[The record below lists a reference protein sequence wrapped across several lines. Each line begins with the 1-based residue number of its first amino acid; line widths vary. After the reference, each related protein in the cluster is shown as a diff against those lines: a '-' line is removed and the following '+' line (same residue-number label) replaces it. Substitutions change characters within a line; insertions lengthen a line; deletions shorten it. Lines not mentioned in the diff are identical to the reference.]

1 MEVLFLIFILNNN
14 LQVVGTLSK
23 PGVTNKAT
31 AYFNDTLN
39 IDLSTG
45 AETFSFETFGNSRE
59 AIHVEGGNYIALR
72 HDGVYKLFQIVEV
85 NSIHSTEHI
94 KEAYCEMAGI
104 ELINE
109 ILRATNMPATN
120 IKQALTFALQDT
132 DYQIGYLDSSLADVH
147 TIELKEPTKVYNFLQ
162 NYIVGLFGAEIS
174 FSVEIQG
181 NRVVG
186 KYVNCHAQRGMF
198 NGVRFEYGQN
208 VTRVKKSVDYSEL
221 ATALVC
227 QGKNGTTISSVEEAD
242 KPLGQDW
249 IGDENAYL
257 TYSKNGQHI
266 FDIFKFDTE
275 SPAELLREARKELA
289 NRCTPKFKYE
299 VDVELLGAEVNIG
312 DTVYVVDNEFN
323 PPLHL
328 SARVS
333 QLQICTTDPTQSK
346 CVLSNYKE
354 VVSKIT
360 DDYRDIASILGDKF
374 PIGSNDILDGAISS
388 DKLQE
393 GSVGDIHI
401 QQHSIHTHHLTAKS
415 VTAEIIDA
423 GQIYSEHIIAGAI
436 KSKHLEADSI
446 EAKHIQ
452 AGTIEAEHIKSQSIE
467 AEHIKANAIQ
477 GNHIQA
483 DTIQG
488 THIQA
493 DSIQSTHLQA
503 GSISA
508 IHLQANTITSGSS
521 IIGEGAIGSAQI
533 SDLDAG
539 KINAGI
545 IDTSKVTVR
554 GENSNLLIK
563 GNRLQVFDGIG
574 NKQVERVSLGD
585 VYGDGSVYGLIVRGA
600 DGKTVLMNENGVTSQ
615 GITDGSITNEKISD
629 NSPISGN
636 KLDINSV
643 INRINEDGTEVIKGI
658 KVQVG
663 ESNLDAELSSIKST
677 QGDQGKAI
685 EDNKLSVKAM
695 EDSLKLKVDSQ
706 TYQTDKTN
714 MNSKLDKQ
722 TSELNVLKGE
732 VSLKVGQTEIDKAVN
747 EVTGDYTSKINEAKA
762 EIKATTDS
770 ITQSVASMETTTT
783 KLQNNIN
790 ATNNTINNLKVG
802 GRNLLHD
809 SSFQKQSDKWK
820 WGTLNEV
827 SFVEV
832 DGRKC
837 CKITSTSFGKTIY
850 PHQSILEDLI
860 PGETYTAS
868 AWVKTENM
876 VKGTTNFT
884 CMLYTTG
891 AYDNNGTSTWFGTG
905 QKQVNVNTGK
915 GEWEYV
921 TWTFTPDKDKLI
933 KATKLEFCFYTR
945 DYTGEVYFHD
955 LKLEKGNKATDW
967 TPSVED
973 IKDQAT
979 SIADQTVADLTI
991 GGRNLLPNSG
1001 ITKTVDRFYQVDVYN
1016 YLADYVGQ
1024 EITISFDAKVEA
1036 NSIERPVSIY
1046 AYQGHGIS
1054 IDNPPGKWAS
1064 VDITKNWARYSFVT
1078 KVKDFGIIDPTYT
1091 KGAIAFYDREG
1102 VNPYSIRNIKIELGQ
1117 KATDW
1122 SPAPEDFQSQIDK
1135 NSTEI
1140 TKTNSKVVSLET
1152 SVNGVTTK
1160 VESLESTT
1168 VKLTN
1173 TVDNLQVGGR
1183 NILKDSK
1190 VNIVDS
1196 TEYNM
1201 VTLYF
1206 GDEKPVEGD
1215 TYTISIKGQLASTKT
1230 AFGIYN
1236 SSGSISLTSISEAHN
1251 KGGVYTKTFTWKN
1264 TNGSVTVSNTFI
1276 NIYQLNNS
1284 QPGMSTIEWVKLE
1297 KGNLATDWSPA
1308 PEDVQTQLDNQTTEI
1323 NSTNAKLSTVEANLN
1338 GITSTVSTLESTTKT
1353 IDDMV
1358 TDQEARLKTA
1368 ESKITDSAITNVVK
1382 QSQFIRDLEGN
1393 ITEVESKYTE
1403 LKQTVDGF
1411 DFTGLVTFS
1420 DLNTPGKTVIDA
1432 GNITTGYI
1440 SGDRIKG
1447 GTISATDEINFVGG
1461 ARMFG
1466 NTGAYGA
1473 GLTISASSYVFNS
1486 GEATF
1491 QQAVTMQKGL
1501 TVTGTA
1507 TSSTVSTNSL
1517 YVYGSSSIT
1526 GSASVGNS
1534 LTVGGN
1540 LYGMGNIAIAR
1551 GSVYI
1556 PNHGS
1561 STTSDFLR
1569 MGGGFIACTDAG
1581 GFHFIPSSASRSI
1594 AIASGSVY
1602 LPQAG
1607 GSHVVEHVRLGM
1619 GLIACPSSGTVHFLT
1634 AGGVATSLYAK
1645 NVIATQSISEVS
1657 TLSED
1662 TNALDVVNNAVVVN
1676 TTDGFKFAGTKAK
1689 GIGGE
1694 VLTLTEDK
1702 DNNPAVSIDFGTSI
1716 STLWKAVQELHI
1728 ENMKLKEELNSLK

>member
-1 MEVLFLIFILNNN
+1 MIFILNNN

-39 IDLSTG
+39 IDLFTG

-72 HDGVYKLFQIVEV
+72 HEGVYKLFQIVEV

-120 IKQALTFALQDT
+120 LKQALTFALQDT

-147 TIELKEPTKVYNFLQ
+147 SIELKEPTKVYNFLQ

-186 KYVNCHAQRGMF
+186 KYVNCHAQRGAF

-360 DDYRDIASILGDKF
+360 DDYRDLASIIDGKF
-374 PIGSNDILDGAISS
+374 PIGGNDILDGAISS

-477 GNHIQA
+477 STHIQA
-483 DTIQG
+483 GTIQG

-493 DSIQSTHLQA
+493 NSIQSTHLQA
-503 GSISA
+503 NSINA
-508 IHLQANTITSGSS
+508 THLQANTITSGSS

-554 GENSNLLIK
+554 GENSNLLIR
-563 GNRLQVFDGIG
+563 GNRLQVFDGLG
-574 NKQVERVSLGD
+574 SKQVERVSLGD

-600 DGKTVLMNENGVTSQ
+600 DGKTVLMDENGVTSQ

-685 EDNKLSVKAM
+685 EGNKLSVKAM

-732 VSLKVGQTEIDKAVN
+732 VSLKVGQTEIDKAVD
-747 EVTGDYTSKINEAKA
+747 EVTGAYTSSINEAKA

-770 ITQSVASMETTTT
+770 ITQRVASTETTTT
-783 KLQNNIN
+783 KLQNNID
-790 ATNNTINNLKVG
+790 ATNNTINNLKIG
-802 GRNLLHD
+802 GRNLLHN
-809 SSFQKQSDKWK
+809 SSFHENGDKWS
-820 WGTLNEV
+820 WSTLNGV

-837 CKITSTSFGKTIY
+837 CKMVSNTFGHARY
-850 PHQSILEDLI
+850 PYQSILEDLV

-876 VKGTTNFT
+876 VKGPTNFT
-884 CMLYTTG
+884 CMLYTSG
-891 AYDNNGTSTWFGTG
+891 MYDNNGTSTWFGTG
-905 QKQVNVNTGK
+905 QKQLTVNEGK

-921 TWTFTPDKDKLI
+921 TWTFTPDKNKLV
-933 KATKLEFCFYTR
+933 KATRLEFYVHAR
-945 DYTGEVYFHD
+945 DYTGEIYFHD
-955 LKLEKGNKATDW
+955 LKLEIGN
-967 TPSVED
+967 
-973 IKDQAT
+973 
-979 SIADQTVADLTI
+979 
-991 GGRNLLPNSG
+991 
-1001 ITKTVDRFYQVDVYN
+1001 
-1016 YLADYVGQ
+1016 
-1024 EITISFDAKVEA
+1024 
-1036 NSIERPVSIY
+1036 
-1046 AYQGHGIS
+1046 
-1054 IDNPPGKWAS
+1054 
-1064 VDITKNWARYSFVT
+1064 
-1078 KVKDFGIIDPTYT
+1078 
-1091 KGAIAFYDREG
+1091 
-1102 VNPYSIRNIKIELGQ
+1102 

-1122 SPAPEDFQSQIDK
+1122 SPAPEDIQSQIDQHTLEITTTK
-1135 NSTEI
+1135 SQVADIELGVNSITQRVASTE
-1140 TKTNSKVVSLET
+1140 TTTATLQTN
-1152 SVNGVTTK
+1152 
-1160 VESLESTT
+1160 
-1168 VKLTN
+1168 LTN
-1173 TVDNLQVGGR
+1173 TTAKIDNLSVGGR
-1183 NILKDSK
+1183 NYILEGSGDKKSGFFTDFSK
-1190 VNIVDS
+1190 VANGYGEHTLTSQKTYARVDI
-1196 TEYNM
+1196 TKGFVLGCRDYEVGKQ
-1201 VTLYF
+1201 VTFSYEIMYTKWDFPAGTDRNEFWIGQRYGGGTSESSQGAWASVTKHNLPEV
-1206 GDEKPVEGD
+1206 GKNGCELNKWVKVEKVL
-1215 TYTISIKGQLASTKT
+1215 TIPTQAHSSINTFSLIQ
-1230 AFGIYN
+1230 FYN
-1236 SSGSISLTSISEAHN
+1236 SNADISA
-1251 KGGVYTKTFTWKN
+1251 
-1264 TNGSVTVSNTFI
+1264 SVTFRIRNVK
-1276 NIYQLNNS
+1276 
-1284 QPGMSTIEWVKLE
+1284 IEY
-1297 KGNLATDWSPA
+1297 GNKATDWSPA
-1308 PEDVQTQLDNQTTEI
+1308 PEDIQSQIDNQTTEI
-1323 NSTNAKLSTVEANLN
+1323 NSTKDKLSTVETNLN
-1338 GITSTVSTLESTTKT
+1338 GITSKVSTLESTTKT
-1353 IDDMV
+1353 IDDTV
-1358 TDQEARLKTA
+1358 TSQEARLKTA

-1411 DFTGLVTFS
+1411 DFTGVVTFN
-1420 DLNTPGKTVIDA
+1420 DLKTSGKTVIDA

-1461 ARMFG
+1461 ARLFG

-1473 GLTISASSYVFNS
+1473 GLTISASEYIFNS

-1491 QQAVTMQKGL
+1491 KKAVTMQEGL
-1501 TVTGTA
+1501 TVTGTS
-1507 TSSTVSTNSL
+1507 TSSTVSTNAL

-1540 LYGMGNIAIAR
+1540 FYGMGNIALAR

-1594 AIASGSVY
+1594 ALASGSVY

-1619 GLIACPSSGTVHFLT
+1619 GIIACPSSGTIHFLT

-1676 TTDGFKFAGTKAK
+1676 TTEGFKFAGTKAR
-1689 GIGGE
+1689 GIGGD
-1694 VLTLTEDK
+1694 VVTLTEDK

-1716 STLWKAVQELHI
+1716 STLWKAVQELHT

>member
-1 MEVLFLIFILNNN
+1 MEVLFLIFILDNN

-39 IDLSTG
+39 IDLFTG

-72 HDGVYKLFQIVEV
+72 HDGVYKLFQIIEV
-85 NSIHSTEHI
+85 NSTHSTEHI

-360 DDYRDIASILGDKF
+360 DDYRDLASIIDGKF
-374 PIGSNDILDGAISS
+374 PIGGTDILDGAISS

-415 VTAEIIDA
+415 ITAEIIDA

-452 AGTIEAEHIKSQSIE
+452 AGIIEAEHIKSQSIE

-477 GNHIQA
+477 STHIQA
-483 DTIQG
+483 DT
-488 THIQA
+488 
-493 DSIQSTHLQA
+493 IQSTHLQA

-533 SDLDAG
+533 SDLDAS

-563 GNRLQVFDGIG
+563 GNRLQVFDGLG
-574 NKQVERVSLGD
+574 SKQVERVSLGD

-600 DGKTVLMNENGVTSQ
+600 DGKTVLMDENGVTSQ

-695 EDSLKLKVDSQ
+695 EDSLNLKVDSQ

-722 TSELNVLKGE
+722 TSELNVLKDE
-732 VSLKVGQTEIDKAVN
+732 VSLKVGQTEIEKAVD
-747 EVTGDYTSKINEAKA
+747 EVTGAYTSKINEAKA

-770 ITQSVASMETTTT
+770 ITQRVASTETTTT
-783 KLQNNIN
+783 KL
-790 ATNNTINNLKVG
+790 
-802 GRNLLHD
+802 
-809 SSFQKQSDKWK
+809 
-820 WGTLNEV
+820 
-827 SFVEV
+827 
-832 DGRKC
+832 
-837 CKITSTSFGKTIY
+837 TS
-850 PHQSILEDLI
+850 
-860 PGETYTAS
+860 
-868 AWVKTENM
+868 
-876 VKGTTNFT
+876 
-884 CMLYTTG
+884 
-891 AYDNNGTSTWFGTG
+891 
-905 QKQVNVNTGK
+905 
-915 GEWEYV
+915 
-921 TWTFTPDKDKLI
+921 
-933 KATKLEFCFYTR
+933 
-945 DYTGEVYFHD
+945 
-955 LKLEKGNKATDW
+955 
-967 TPSVED
+967 
-973 IKDQAT
+973 
-979 SIADQTVADLTI
+979 
-991 GGRNLLPNSG
+991 
-1001 ITKTVDRFYQVDVYN
+1001 
-1016 YLADYVGQ
+1016 
-1024 EITISFDAKVEA
+1024 
-1036 NSIERPVSIY
+1036 
-1046 AYQGHGIS
+1046 
-1054 IDNPPGKWAS
+1054 
-1064 VDITKNWARYSFVT
+1064 
-1078 KVKDFGIIDPTYT
+1078 
-1091 KGAIAFYDREG
+1091 AI
-1102 VNPYSIRNIKIELGQ
+1102 
-1117 KATDW
+1117 
-1122 SPAPEDFQSQIDK
+1122 
-1135 NSTEI
+1135 
-1140 TKTNSKVVSLET
+1140 
-1152 SVNGVTTK
+1152 
-1160 VESLESTT
+1160 
-1168 VKLTN
+1168 
-1173 TVDNLQVGGR
+1173 DNLQVGGR

-1196 TEYNM
+1196 TSYNM
-1201 VTLYF
+1201 VSVYF
-1206 GDEKPVEGD
+1206 GDEKPVDGE

-1236 SSGSISLTSISEAHN
+1236 SGGSISLTSISEAHN
-1251 KGGVYTKTFTWKN
+1251 KNGLYTKTFTWKN
-1264 TNGSVTVSNTFI
+1264 TNGSVTASNTFI
-1276 NIYQLNNS
+1276 IIYQLNKNQS
-1284 QPGMSTIEWVKLE
+1284 GTSSIEWVKLE
-1297 KGNLATDWSPA
+1297 KGTLATDWSPA
-1308 PEDVQTQLDNQTTEI
+1308 PEDVQTQIDNQTTEI
-1323 NSTNAKLSTVEANLN
+1323 NSTNAKLSTVETDLN
-1338 GITSTVSTLESTTKT
+1338 GITSKVSTLETTTKT
-1353 IDDMV
+1353 VGDAV

-1411 DFTGLVTFS
+1411 DFTGMVTFN
-1420 DLNTPGKTVIDA
+1420 DLKTSGKTVIDA

-1461 ARMFG
+1461 ARLFG

-1473 GLTISASSYVFNS
+1473 GLTISASEYVFNS

-1491 QQAVTMQKGL
+1491 KKAVTMQEGL
-1501 TVTGTA
+1501 TVTGTT
-1507 TSSTVSTNSL
+1507 TSSTVSTNAL

-1540 LYGMGNIAIAR
+1540 FYGMGNIAIAR

-1581 GFHFIPSSASRSI
+1581 GFHFIPSGASRSI
-1594 AIASGSVY
+1594 AVASGSVY

-1619 GLIACPSSGTVHFLT
+1619 GLIACPSSGTMHFLT

-1657 TLSED
+1657 TLSEG

-1676 TTDGFKFAGTKAK
+1676 TVDGFKFAGTKARDV
-1689 GIGGE
+1689 GGE
-1694 VLTLTEDK
+1694 VISLTEDK
-1702 DNNPAVSIDFGTSI
+1702 DNNPAVSIDFSTSI
-1716 STLWKAVQELHI
+1716 STLWRAVQELYV

>member
-1 MEVLFLIFILNNN
+1 MEVLFLIFILDNN

-104 ELINE
+104 ELITE

-120 IKQALTFALQDT
+120 LKQALTYALQDT

-147 TIELKEPTKVYNFLQ
+147 SIELKEPTKVYNFLQ

-186 KYVNCHAQRGMF
+186 KYVNCHAQRGAF

-227 QGKNGTTISSVEEAD
+227 QGNNGTTISSVEEAD

-360 DDYRDIASILGDKF
+360 DDYRDLASIIDGKF
-374 PIGSNDILDGAISS
+374 PIGGNDILDGAISS

-452 AGTIEAEHIKSQSIE
+452 AGIIEAEHIKSQSIE

-483 DTIQG
+483 DTIQ
-488 THIQA
+488 
-493 DSIQSTHLQA
+493 STHLQA
-503 GSISA
+503 NSINA
-508 IHLQANTITSGSS
+508 THLQANTITSGSS

-554 GENSNLLIK
+554 GENSNLLIR

-574 NKQVERVSLGD
+574 SKQVERVSLGD

-600 DGKTVLMNENGVTSQ
+600 DGKTVLMDENGVTSQ

-677 QGDQGKAI
+677 QGDQGKVI
-685 EDNKLSVKAM
+685 EDNRLSVKAM

-706 TYQTDKTN
+706 TYQEDKTN

-722 TSELNVLKGE
+722 TSELNVLKDE
-732 VSLKVGQTEIDKAVN
+732 VSLKVGQTEIEKAVD
-747 EVTGDYTSKINEAKA
+747 EVTGAYTSKINEAKA

-770 ITQSVASMETTTT
+770 ITQRVASTETTTT
-783 KLQNNIN
+783 KLQNNID
-790 ATNNTINNLKVG
+790 ATNNTINNLKIG
-802 GRNLLHD
+802 GRNLLHN
-809 SSFQKQSDKWK
+809 SSFHENGDKWS
-820 WGTLNEV
+820 WSTLNGV

-837 CKITSTSFGKTIY
+837 CKMVSNTFGHTRY
-850 PHQSILEDLI
+850 PYQSILEDLV

-876 VKGTTNFT
+876 VKGPTNFT
-884 CMLYTTG
+884 CMLYTSG
-891 AYDNNGTSTWFGTG
+891 MYDNNGTSTWFGTG
-905 QKQVNVNTGK
+905 QKQLTVNEGK

-921 TWTFTPDKDKLI
+921 TWTFTPDKNKLV
-933 KATKLEFCFYTR
+933 KATRLEFYVHAR
-945 DYTGEVYFHD
+945 DYTGEIYFHD
-955 LKLEKGNKATDW
+955 LKLEIGN
-967 TPSVED
+967 
-973 IKDQAT
+973 
-979 SIADQTVADLTI
+979 
-991 GGRNLLPNSG
+991 
-1001 ITKTVDRFYQVDVYN
+1001 
-1016 YLADYVGQ
+1016 
-1024 EITISFDAKVEA
+1024 
-1036 NSIERPVSIY
+1036 
-1046 AYQGHGIS
+1046 
-1054 IDNPPGKWAS
+1054 
-1064 VDITKNWARYSFVT
+1064 
-1078 KVKDFGIIDPTYT
+1078 
-1091 KGAIAFYDREG
+1091 
-1102 VNPYSIRNIKIELGQ
+1102 

-1122 SPAPEDFQSQIDK
+1122 SPAPEDIQSQI
-1135 NSTEI
+1135 
-1140 TKTNSKVVSLET
+1140 
-1152 SVNGVTTK
+1152 
-1160 VESLESTT
+1160 
-1168 VKLTN
+1168 
-1173 TVDNLQVGGR
+1173 
-1183 NILKDSK
+1183 
-1190 VNIVDS
+1190 
-1196 TEYNM
+1196 
-1201 VTLYF
+1201 
-1206 GDEKPVEGD
+1206 
-1215 TYTISIKGQLASTKT
+1215 
-1230 AFGIYN
+1230 
-1236 SSGSISLTSISEAHN
+1236 
-1251 KGGVYTKTFTWKN
+1251 
-1264 TNGSVTVSNTFI
+1264 
-1276 NIYQLNNS
+1276 
-1284 QPGMSTIEWVKLE
+1284 
-1297 KGNLATDWSPA
+1297 
-1308 PEDVQTQLDNQTTEI
+1308 DNQTTEI
-1323 NSTNAKLSTVEANLN
+1323 NSTNAKLSTIETDLN
-1338 GITSTVSTLESTTKT
+1338 GITSKVSTLETTTKT
-1353 IDDMV
+1353 VGDAV

-1411 DFTGLVTFS
+1411 DFTGTVTFS

-1461 ARMFG
+1461 ARLFG

-1473 GLTISASSYVFNS
+1473 GLTISASEYIFNS

-1491 QQAVTMQKGL
+1491 KKAVTMQEGL
-1501 TVTGTA
+1501 TVTGTT
-1507 TSSTVSTNSL
+1507 TSSTVSTNAL

-1540 LYGMGNIAIAR
+1540 FYGMGNIAIAR

-1594 AIASGSVY
+1594 ALASGSVY

-1619 GLIACPSSGTVHFLT
+1619 GLIACPSSGTIHFLT

-1645 NVIATQSISEVS
+1645 NVIATQSISEAS

-1676 TTDGFKFAGTKAK
+1676 TVGGFKFAGTKAR
-1689 GIGGE
+1689 GIGGDA
-1694 VLTLTEDK
+1694 VTLTEDK

-1716 STLWKAVQELHI
+1716 STLWKAVQELHT

>member
-1 MEVLFLIFILNNN
+1 MIFILNNN

-23 PGVTNKAT
+23 PEVTNKAT

-59 AIHVEGGNYIALR
+59 AIHVEGGNYVALR

-120 IKQALTFALQDT
+120 LKQALTYALQDT

-147 TIELKEPTKVYNFLQ
+147 SIELKEPTKVYNFLQ

-186 KYVNCHAQRGMF
+186 KYVNCYAQRGMF

-208 VTRVKKSVDYSEL
+208 VTKVKKSVDYSEL

-299 VDVELLGAEVNIG
+299 VDVELLGVEVSIG

-393 GSVGDIHI
+393 GSVGNTHI

-436 KSKHLEADSI
+436 KSKHLEADSV
-446 EAKHIQ
+446 EAKHLK
-452 AGTIEAEHIKSQSIE
+452 ADSIEAEHIKSQSVE

-477 GNHIQA
+477 G
-483 DTIQG
+483 

-493 DSIQSTHLQA
+493 ETIQSTHLQA

-563 GNRLQVFDGIG
+563 GDRLQVFDGLG
-574 NKQVERVSLGD
+574 SKQVERVSLGD
-585 VYGDGSVYGLIVRGA
+585 VHGDGSVFGLIVRGA
-600 DGKTVLMNENGVTSQ
+600 DGKTVLLDENGVTSQ

-629 NSPISGN
+629 SSPISGN

-643 INRINEDGTEVIKGI
+643 ISRINEDGTEVIKGI

-722 TSELNVLKGE
+722 TSELNVLKDE
-732 VSLKVGQTEIDKAVN
+732 VSLKVGQTEIDNAVD
-747 EVTGDYTSKINEAKA
+747 EVTGAYTSKINEAKA

-770 ITQSVASMETTTT
+770 ITQRVASTETTTT
-783 KLQNNIN
+783 KLQNNLDS
-790 ATNNTINNLKVG
+790 LKVG

-809 SSFQKQSDKWK
+809 SSFQKHSDKWT
-820 WGTLNEV
+820 WGSLDGV
-827 SFVEV
+827 SFVE
-832 DGRKC
+832 DEGRKC
-837 CKITSTSFGKTIY
+837 CKITMSSFNLTRVTD
-850 PHQSILEDLI
+850 QSILEDLI
-860 PGETYTAS
+860 PGETYTVS
-868 AWVKTENM
+868 GWVKTENI

-884 CMLYTTG
+884 CMFYTTG
-891 AYDNNGTSTWFGTG
+891 QYDNNGTLTWFGTG
-905 QKQVNVNTGK
+905 QKDFTINAGK

-921 TWTFTPDKDKLI
+921 TWTFTPDKNKLLN
-933 KATKLEFCFYTR
+933 ATRLSLCVHTR

-979 SIADQTVADLTI
+979 FIADQTVADLTI

-1024 EITISFDAKVEA
+1024 EIAISFDARVEA
-1036 NSIERPVSIY
+1036 NSIERPISVY

-1054 IDNPPGKWAS
+1054 IDNPPGKWAFFN
-1064 VDITKNWARYSFVT
+1064 VTKNWARYSFVT
-1078 KVKDFGIIDPTYT
+1078 KVRDFGITDPTYT

-1160 VESLESTT
+1160 VGSLET
-1168 VKLTN
+1168 
-1173 TVDNLQVGGR
+1173 
-1183 NILKDSK
+1183 
-1190 VNIVDS
+1190 
-1196 TEYNM
+1196 
-1201 VTLYF
+1201 
-1206 GDEKPVEGD
+1206 
-1215 TYTISIKGQLASTKT
+1215 
-1230 AFGIYN
+1230 
-1236 SSGSISLTSISEAHN
+1236 
-1251 KGGVYTKTFTWKN
+1251 
-1264 TNGSVTVSNTFI
+1264 
-1276 NIYQLNNS
+1276 
-1284 QPGMSTIEWVKLE
+1284 
-1297 KGNLATDWSPA
+1297 
-1308 PEDVQTQLDNQTTEI
+1308 
-1323 NSTNAKLSTVEANLN
+1323 
-1338 GITSTVSTLESTTKT
+1338 TTKT
-1353 IDDMV
+1353 IDDKV
-1358 TDQEARLKTA
+1358 VNQEARLKTA

-1420 DLNTPGKTVIDA
+1420 DLNTSGKTVIDA

-1461 ARMFG
+1461 ARLFG
-1466 NTGAYGA
+1466 NQGAYGA
-1473 GLTISASSYVFNS
+1473 GLTISAAEYTFNS

-1491 QQAVTMQKGL
+1491 QKAVTMKKGL
-1501 TVTGTA
+1501 MVTGTA

-1540 LYGMGNIAIAR
+1540 LYGMGNIAMAR

-1569 MGGGFIACTDAG
+1569 MGGGFIACTDTG
-1581 GFHFIPSSASRSI
+1581 GFHFIPSGASRSI
-1594 AIASGSVY
+1594 ALASGSVY

-1619 GLIACPSSGTVHFLT
+1619 GLMACPSSGTIHFLT

-1645 NVIATQSISEVS
+1645 NVIATQSISEAS
-1657 TLSED
+1657 TISED
-1662 TNALDVVNNAVVVN
+1662 ANALDVVNNAVVVN
-1676 TTDGFKFAGTKAK
+1676 TVDGFKFAGTKAK
-1689 GIGGE
+1689 GVGGE
-1694 VLTLTEDK
+1694 VITLTEDK

-1728 ENMKLKEELNSLK
+1728 ENMKLKEKLNSLK

>member
-1 MEVLFLIFILNNN
+1 MIFILNNN

-23 PGVTNKAT
+23 PGITNKAT

-39 IDLSTG
+39 IDLFTG

-59 AIHVEGGNYIALR
+59 AMHVEGGNYVALR

-120 IKQALTFALQDT
+120 LKQALTYALQDT
-132 DYQIGYLDSSLADVH
+132 DYQIGYLDSSLTDVH
-147 TIELKEPTKVYNFLQ
+147 SIELKEPTKVYNFLQ

-186 KYVNCHAQRGMF
+186 KYVNCYAQRGMF

-299 VDVELLGAEVNIG
+299 VDVELLGVEVNIG

-393 GSVGDIHI
+393 GSVGNTHI

-436 KSKHLEADSI
+436 KSKHLEADSV
-446 EAKHIQ
+446 EAKHIK
-452 AGTIEAEHIKSQSIE
+452 ADSIEAEHIKSQSVE

-483 DTIQG
+483 G
-488 THIQA
+488 T
-493 DSIQSTHLQA
+493 IQSTHLQA
-503 GSISA
+503 GSVNA
-508 IHLQANTITSGSS
+508 THLQANTITSGSS

-563 GNRLQVFDGIG
+563 GDRLQVFDGLG
-574 NKQVERVSLGD
+574 SKQVERVSLGD

-600 DGKTVLMNENGVTSQ
+600 DGKTVLMDENGVTSQ

-629 NSPISGN
+629 SSPISGN

-685 EDNKLSVKAM
+685 EGNKLSVKAM

-706 TYQTDKTN
+706 TYTQDKDN
-714 MNSKLDKQ
+714 MNSKLDKA
-722 TSELNVLKGE
+722 TS
-732 VSLKVGQTEIDKAVN
+732 
-747 EVTGDYTSKINEAKA
+747 
-762 EIKATTDS
+762 S
-770 ITQSVASMETTTT
+770 I
-783 KLQNNIN
+783 
-790 ATNNTINNLKVG
+790 
-802 GRNLLHD
+802 
-809 SSFQKQSDKWK
+809 
-820 WGTLNEV
+820 
-827 SFVEV
+827 
-832 DGRKC
+832 
-837 CKITSTSFGKTIY
+837 
-850 PHQSILEDLI
+850 SILEDKINLKAEKTEITNAISNISIGTRNFVLNGDFKKTTTMGGKTDKHHDLYATSWVGYNGGI
-860 PGETYTAS
+860 PNPTTSYHAHIDNDTFGFNVIEFNESDGSRNWKGLHQGVKSTFQTGGNYRLSVDVYVTGTGTKLYGGFHYFKLGETKQAFHSGMFNFDTSKFILNEWQRVSIEVPYPVDIDTAQDIRLYLY
-868 AWVKTENM
+868 
-876 VKGTTNFT
+876 GYDFT
-884 CMLYTTG
+884 SNCIMYIR
-891 AYDNNGTSTWFGTG
+891 
-905 QKQVNVNTGK
+905 NVS
-915 GEWEYV
+915 
-921 TWTFTPDKDKLI
+921 L
-933 KATKLEFCFYTR
+933 
-945 DYTGEVYFHD
+945 
-955 LKLEKGNKATDW
+955 NKSSQTTDW
-967 TPSVED
+967 TPAPEEIQSQL
-973 IKDQAT
+973 DQHT
-979 SIADQTVADLTI
+979 LEITTTKSQVADIELGVNSITQRVQSTETKTEKLTTTTTNLQNSLNTTNANLTDTTNQLNNLSI
-991 GGRNLLPNSG
+991 GGRNLFNALGEEEFVLPAYENTGS
-1001 ITKTVDRFYQVDVYN
+1001 FYQFKHC
-1016 YLADYVGQ
+1016 L
-1024 EITISFDAKVEA
+1024 TFDPHTE
-1036 NSIERPVSIY
+1036 
-1046 AYQGHGIS
+1046 
-1054 IDNPPGKWAS
+1054 D
-1064 VDITKNWARYSFVT
+1064 
-1078 KVKDFGIIDPTYT
+1078 
-1091 KGAIAFYDREG
+1091 EG
-1102 VNPYSIRNIKIELGQ
+1102 E
-1117 KATDW
+1117 
-1122 SPAPEDFQSQIDK
+1122 
-1135 NSTEI
+1135 
-1140 TKTNSKVVSLET
+1140 
-1152 SVNGVTTK
+1152 
-1160 VESLESTT
+1160 
-1168 VKLTN
+1168 
-1173 TVDNLQVGGR
+1173 
-1183 NILKDSK
+1183 
-1190 VNIVDS
+1190 
-1196 TEYNM
+1196 
-1201 VTLYF
+1201 
-1206 GDEKPVEGD
+1206 
-1215 TYTISIKGQLASTKT
+1215 YTISMWVKSPNGNTPVYV
-1230 AFGIYN
+1230 YN
-1236 SSGSISLTSISEAHN
+1236 QNLNN
-1251 KGGVYTKTFTWKN
+1251 KHWFFERTLLGNATTEWQYF
-1264 TNGSVTVSNTFI
+1264 SVTVTTSTREGDSFTDAGCDKLEVYASNKTGVI
-1276 NIYQLNNS
+1276 IKK
-1284 QPGMSTIEWVKLE
+1284 VKVE
-1297 KGNLATDWSPA
+1297 KGNKPTDWTPP
-1308 PEDVQTQLDNQTTEI
+1308 PENVQSQLDSHTTEI
-1323 NSTNAKLSTVEANLN
+1323 NSTKVKLSTVETNLS
-1338 GITSTVSTLESTTKT
+1338 GITSKVGTLESTTKT
-1353 IDDMV
+1353 IDGKV
-1358 TDQEARLKTA
+1358 VNQEARLKTA

-1420 DLNTPGKTVIDA
+1420 DLTTPGKTVIDA

-1461 ARMFG
+1461 ARLFG
-1466 NTGAYGA
+1466 NQGAYGA
-1473 GLTISASSYVFNS
+1473 GLTISAAEYTFNS

-1491 QQAVTMQKGL
+1491 QKAVTMKKGL
-1501 TVTGTA
+1501 TVTGTT
-1507 TSSTVSTNSL
+1507 TSSTVSTNAL
-1517 YVYGSSSIT
+1517 YVYGSSSTT

-1540 LYGMGNIAIAR
+1540 FYGMGNIAIAR

-1556 PNHGS
+1556 PNLGS
-1561 STTSDFLR
+1561 SITADFLR

-1594 AIASGSVY
+1594 ALASGSVY

-1619 GLIACPSSGTVHFLT
+1619 GLIACPSSGTIHFLT
-1634 AGGVATSLYAK
+1634 AGGVATSIYAK
-1645 NVIATQSISEVS
+1645 NVIATQSISEAS

-1662 TNALDVVNNAVVVN
+1662 ANALDVVNNAVVIN
-1676 TTDGFKFAGTKAK
+1676 TVDGFKFAGTKAK
-1689 GIGGE
+1689 GVCGE
-1694 VLTLTEDK
+1694 VITLTEDK

-1728 ENMKLKEELNSLK
+1728 ENMKLKEKLNSLE

>member
-1 MEVLFLIFILNNN
+1 MIFILNNN

-120 IKQALTFALQDT
+120 LKQALTYALQDT

-147 TIELKEPTKVYNFLQ
+147 SIELKEPTKVYNFLQ

-186 KYVNCHAQRGMF
+186 KYVNCYAQRGAF

-208 VTRVKKSVDYSEL
+208 VTKVKKTVDYSEL

-227 QGKNGTTISSVEEAD
+227 QGNNGTTISSVEEAD

-249 IGDENAYL
+249 VGDENAYL

-289 NRCTPKFKYE
+289 NRCTPRFKYE

-360 DDYRDIASILGDKF
+360 DDYRDLASIIDGKF
-374 PIGSNDILDGAISS
+374 PIGGNDILDGAISS

-452 AGTIEAEHIKSQSIE
+452 AGIIEAEHIKSQSIE

-477 GNHIQA
+477 GTHIQA
-483 DTIQG
+483 DT
-488 THIQA
+488 
-493 DSIQSTHLQA
+493 IQSTHLQA

-563 GNRLQVFDGIG
+563 GNRLQVFDGLG
-574 NKQVERVSLGD
+574 SKQVERVSLGD

-600 DGKTVLMNENGVTSQ
+600 DGKTVLMDENGVTSQ

-722 TSELNVLKGE
+722 TSELNVLKDE
-732 VSLKVGQTEIDKAVN
+732 VSLKVGQTEIDKAVD
-747 EVTGDYTSKINEAKA
+747 EVTGAYTSKINEAKA
-762 EIKATTDS
+762 EIKSTTDS
-770 ITQSVASMETTTT
+770 ITQRVASTETTTT
-783 KLQNNIN
+783 KLTSKID
-790 ATNNTINNLKVG
+790 NLQVG
-802 GRNLLHD
+802 GRNLVSNSAFIKGGEGWILAPNATIDTSRTFNGHPTCKSAQSGLT
-809 SSFQKQSDKWK
+809 SSGWRGCKNYNLPESYKGEFKVGDVLTFSCWYYVADKSKIDGNFALELKGTKAGETNESSINTVGVSKDKVIQGK
-820 WGTLNEV
+820 WTRLIKTTTLTN
-827 SFVEV
+827 
-832 DGRKC
+832 DYTKC
-837 CKITSTSFGKTIY
+837 CIW
-850 PHQSILEDLI
+850 
-860 PGETYTAS
+860 
-868 AWVKTENM
+868 AWVQQ
-876 VKGTTNFT
+876 
-884 CMLYTTG
+884 
-891 AYDNNGTSTWFGTG
+891 NGTVWFAD
-905 QKQVNVNTGK
+905 
-915 GEWEYV
+915 
-921 TWTFTPDKDKLI
+921 F
-933 KATKLEFCFYTR
+933 
-945 DYTGEVYFHD
+945 
-955 LKLEKGNKATDW
+955 KLEKG
-967 TPSVED
+967 E
-973 IKDQAT
+973 
-979 SIADQTVADLTI
+979 
-991 GGRNLLPNSG
+991 
-1001 ITKTVDRFYQVDVYN
+1001 
-1016 YLADYVGQ
+1016 
-1024 EITISFDAKVEA
+1024 
-1036 NSIERPVSIY
+1036 VS
-1046 AYQGHGIS
+1046 
-1054 IDNPPGKWAS
+1054 
-1064 VDITKNWARYSFVT
+1064 
-1078 KVKDFGIIDPTYT
+1078 
-1091 KGAIAFYDREG
+1091 
-1102 VNPYSIRNIKIELGQ
+1102 
-1117 KATDW
+1117 TDW
-1122 SPAPEDFQSQIDK
+1122 SPAPEDIQSQI
-1135 NSTEI
+1135 
-1140 TKTNSKVVSLET
+1140 
-1152 SVNGVTTK
+1152 
-1160 VESLESTT
+1160 
-1168 VKLTN
+1168 
-1173 TVDNLQVGGR
+1173 
-1183 NILKDSK
+1183 
-1190 VNIVDS
+1190 
-1196 TEYNM
+1196 
-1201 VTLYF
+1201 
-1206 GDEKPVEGD
+1206 
-1215 TYTISIKGQLASTKT
+1215 
-1230 AFGIYN
+1230 
-1236 SSGSISLTSISEAHN
+1236 
-1251 KGGVYTKTFTWKN
+1251 
-1264 TNGSVTVSNTFI
+1264 
-1276 NIYQLNNS
+1276 
-1284 QPGMSTIEWVKLE
+1284 
-1297 KGNLATDWSPA
+1297 
-1308 PEDVQTQLDNQTTEI
+1308 DNQTTEI
-1323 NSTNAKLSTVEANLN
+1323 NSTKDKLSTVETNLN
-1338 GITSTVSTLESTTKT
+1338 GITSKVSTLEATTKT
-1353 IDDMV
+1353 VGDTV

-1411 DFTGLVTFS
+1411 DFTGMVTFS

-1447 GTISATDEINFVGG
+1447 GTISATNEINFVGG
-1461 ARMFG
+1461 ARLFG
-1466 NTGAYGA
+1466 NQGAYGA
-1473 GLTISASSYVFNS
+1473 GLTISASEYTFNS

-1491 QQAVTMQKGL
+1491 QRAVTMQKGL
-1501 TVTGTA
+1501 TVTGTT
-1507 TSSTVSTNSL
+1507 TSSTVSTNAL

-1540 LYGMGNIAIAR
+1540 FYGMGNIAMAR

-1569 MGGGFIACTDAG
+1569 MGGGFIACTDTG
-1581 GFHFIPSSASRSI
+1581 GFHFIPSGASRSI
-1594 AIASGSVY
+1594 ALASGSVY

-1619 GLIACPSSGTVHFLT
+1619 GLIACPSSGTMHFLT

-1676 TTDGFKFAGTKAK
+1676 TVDGFKFAGTKAK
-1689 GIGGE
+1689 GVGGE
-1694 VLTLTEDK
+1694 VITLTEDK
-1702 DNNPAVSIDFGTSI
+1702 DSNPALSIDFGTSI
-1716 STLWKAVQELHI
+1716 STLWKAVQELHV